1 MKEFEH
7 VSGDDNWTSFDD
19 AVRHIERELGVS
31 TGKAQM
37 ILRQLCAAGEVQSK
51 KYRMVESKDGEEQL
65 PTPPERIAARAW
77 RDREVDLMTDDDG
90 CQYLVDVSG
99 VDVRYWLHVSRFLQ
113 EQGKQARI
121 LALLSEMFPTG
132 HVPDP
137 AFCPRETLKTDL
149 LARDPG
155 LEPLDEAALTAAIDR
170 YNARPKRS

>member
-1 MKEFEH
+1 MKEFEN

-37 ILRQLCAAGEVQSK
+37 ILRQLCAAGQSK
-51 KYRMVESKDGEEQL
+51 KYTKDGEEGV

-113 EQGKQARI
+113 EQGKQPRI

-137 AFCPRETLKTDL
+137 AFYPREILKTDL

-155 LEPLDEAALTAAIDR
+155 LEPLDEAALPAAIDR